1 MDKRR
6 WVCLLATL
14 LTAAACSR
22 GGITESPDGDVARDA
37 ATSDAANADLAGVDA
52 ALPHLNLLVN
62 PSLETWASASTANT
76 TPDEWTNCSKAG
88 ALGVDAVPD
97 SCMAMPSTAADGTRY
112 ARAYVG
118 EGIQQIVSTVQGGT
132 YVVSFQYTAVA
143 SCFGGSAD
151 AGWEVEVNG
160 NKILS
165 TPSDTEV
172 RWRTAMATFV
182 AASSSTT
189 ICFRKPTT
197 GSGQGGI
204 DQLSVRL
211 Q

>member
-1 MDKRR
+1 M
-6 WVCLLATL
+6 
-14 LTAAACSR
+14 
-22 GGITESPDGDVARDA
+22 ESPDGDVARDA